1 MKESKKNNLEAPTEE
16 IGYVYFIGEVI
27 KNKFDEIVPEYIKVG
42 WTTGDPEKRLKALQ
56 TSNPRELF
64 LLGAIETNKEA
75 ERAIHFFLQDARA
88 MGEWFVFKEIKERLV
103 MWIPIFT
110 FYNFDKD
117 CLNVDH
123 FSFSLTREGKK
134 LKKKTLYNI
143 TNEDLKIFK
152 SFPYTIGSDYFRN
165 LLQPTQ
171 ANKLHIDIMGN
182 LINVGDVYY
191 LIDDYGV
198 DYTHKTKISESSLSM
213 FKYFLKKFKIYE
225 SFKNISKKHDEDF
238 SNYMKETS
246 KITDK
251 FMKEYNL

>member
-1 MKESKKNNLEAPTEE
+1 
-16 IGYVYFIGEVI
+16 
-27 KNKFDEIVPEYIKVG
+27 
-42 WTTGDPEKRLKALQ
+42 
-56 TSNPRELF
+56 
-64 LLGAIETNKEA
+64 
-75 ERAIHFFLQDARA
+75 

-117 CLNVDH
+117 CLNVNH

-143 TNEDLKIFK
+143 TDEDLKIFK
-152 SFPYTIGSDYFRN
+152 SFPYTIGSDYFKN

-182 LINVGDVYY
+182 LINIGDIYY

-198 DYTHKTKISESSLSM
+198 DYTCKTKISESSLSM

-238 SNYMKETS
+238 SNYMKENS